1 MLHGTFQMWPGLPD
15 AIATPSLARS
25 YEGGAQ
31 LRQASASAG
40 RQAGRLNRR
49 QPSREP
55 GSRGD
60 WEGRTSAERGTASLG
75 APNSNP
81 AVGSQIVQ
89 SLAADAGWQTSL
101 DKLRVAVTGRPW
113 LAASQWQHQ
122 RACRSADPG
131 DGRADK
137 ALAFRRVVGPPRRQD
152 TRGWQMRKVLTTA
165 MRHHSAGAD
174 DALPWMWAREN
185 RVALGR
191 AEVGERESVR

>member
-1 MLHGTFQMWPGLPD
+1 MFVAPGQWMLHGTFQMWPGLPD

-89 SLAADAGWQTSL
+89 SLA
-101 DKLRVAVTGRPW
+101 
-113 LAASQWQHQ
+113 
-122 RACRSADPG
+122 G